1 MNDIDALAPGHHIA
15 GMQAGQAARHSR
27 VFILDDPADIIEARE
42 GRVVPLTIRIE
53 CMAVAKIFL
62 VLRVAHVG
70 HKSSERPTAIGE
82 GDVRASGYL
91 IPSLPLER
99 KVRVL
104 GHWQLVGR
112 HVPSWEYEVRYFLHF
127 LIWGGR
133 PNCELARNNDPLR
146 GVFSRPI
153 ATPLT
158 FRQCSLPLASVG
170 REGLEGMM
178 AVDKIG

>member
-1 MNDIDALAPGHHIA
+1 
-15 GMQAGQAARHSR
+15 
-27 VFILDDPADIIEARE
+27 
-42 GRVVPLTIRIE
+42 
-53 CMAVAKIFL
+53 
-62 VLRVAHVG
+62 
-70 HKSSERPTAIGE
+70 
-82 GDVRASGYL
+82 
-91 IPSLPLER
+91 
-99 KVRVL
+99 
-104 GHWQLVGR
+104 LVGR

-178 AVDKIG
+178 AVDKIGQIRRAFFERHLPIKEMGCFGNTLSHFYRQPLTGRPPRHDP